1 MQPSMS
7 YCCPACASI
16 VRIVDPSFKNKD
28 YIVNE
33 CPICELTFSSPMK
46 AADSA
51 WYAGSWLYD
60 LRIADG
66 AWEETAR
73 TPWNFSQALSCIRRS
88 DNAALLD
95 IGCAEGQFLNLARK
109 AGCEVT
115 GLDFN
120 PHSLEVARKVF
131 NIYSVY
137 QCSAEEFYE
146 RYPDLRF
153 DVVTL
158 FEVLEHTADPF
169 EIVCSIRRLLKPGG
183 KFLLSVPGN
192 RRWPQL
198 FHPEVDTPPHHLT
211 LWTQEAL
218 TRILERAG
226 YRVLNIRSKP
236 LGVDDLGIHL
246 KWRLHKVARTLRP
259 PKPSNPVNGAE
270 ATSGAAHSSRKRS
283 LLKNA
288 ARTALAP
295 VSLGLR
301 LHPRAGGFTLFA
313 ECQVL

>member
-1 MQPSMS
+1 M
-7 YCCPACASI
+7 
-16 VRIVDPSFKNKD
+16 R
-28 YIVNE
+28 
-33 CPICELTFSSPMK
+33 
-46 AADSA
+46 AADSQ
-51 WYAGSWLYD
+51 WYSSSWLYD

-66 AWEETAR
+66 AWEEAAR
-73 TPWNFSQALSCIRRS
+73 TPWNFNQALSCIRGRGNGS
-88 DNAALLD
+88 LLD

-109 AGCEVT
+109 VGYEVT

-120 PHSLEVARKVF
+120 PRSVEVARKVF
-131 NIYSVY
+131 SISSVY

-146 RYPDLRF
+146 RHPDLRF

-158 FEVLEHTADPF
+158 FEVLEHTANPF
-169 EIVCSIRRLLKPGG
+169 EIVCSIRRLLRPGG

-211 LWTQEAL
+211 LWTEEAL
-218 TRILERAG
+218 TKMLERGG

-246 KWRLHKVARTLRP
+246 KWRLHKVARILGP
-259 PKPSNPVNGAE
+259 LKESNPVNGAE
-270 ATSGAAHSSRKRS
+270 ATSDATHSSRKRS

-295 VSLGLR
+295 VCFGLS

-313 ECQVL
+313 ECQVP